1 MAAEARD
8 FQGSLA
14 LWRTTPFRLLAIHG
28 AVFLAGVLALTG
40 GAYFTAARYLG
51 EQGDQIVIGQAAA
64 LRRLPPETLANQ
76 VRQAQSEDVREVS
89 HYGLLG
95 ANGRPIAGD
104 VKRIPVTL
112 PWDGMPHPLHD
123 GAFQPGAR
131 GLVAVL
137 DDGRILFVAY
147 DAKTLSGVRD
157 ILIASS
163 LWAAGGMIIIGLILS
178 ALTGLGPI
186 RRVAQTRK
194 AAQRLKDGDLSVR
207 FPVTRRGDEI
217 DALSDVINTVIPELE
232 RLLLEVKSVGD
243 AVAHDLK
250 TPLNRLRADLHR
262 ALQTWEQGNPR
273 GEVADA
279 LEATDVL
286 LGRFKAIERIAE
298 VDRRDRHSG
307 FAPFEVRRLILDME
321 EMFAPLAEEAGLHF
335 EVETPLRLA
344 LVADQEL
351 LAEAL
356 FNLLDNAVKFNQA
369 GGRVKLFAR
378 MQGGDLWLG
387 VEDDGPGAPDS
398 DLQQITQRFFRSARD
413 RGRPGGGLGLSIV
426 AAVARL
432 HAYELRLENLRPGL
446 RVSLICPDPA
456 AQGAAVSADTVMGLP
471 ASTT

>member
-321 EMFAPLAEEAGLHF
+321 EMFAPLAE
-335 EVETPLRLA
+335 
-344 LVADQEL
+344 
-351 LAEAL
+351 AL
-356 FNLLDNAVKFNQA
+356 FNLLDNAVKFNEA

-398 DLQQITQRFFRSARD
+398 DLQQITQRFFRSARH